1 MLIRNLGNP
10 NENEKRMAMGE
21 LGKREDLVAVNA
33 VIEALDLENGIVNNW
48 GWDIYINIIP
58 TVGKLG
64 SGNELNQMIIMRE
77 SIKITHELAESNLDT
92 ISDTIDGYN
101 NNPDPAPEATEAY
114 NYAINNLDFSKNI
127 SQKSQTA
134 LDALDDAIKK
144 LKMKKFEK
152 MADRIEAN
160 LDGMSWQEFED
171 TILDALEGE
180 RNAARVGDKGIDGF
194 TKDGTPIQI
203 KQSQNIGRNVV
214 DNFETAIRR
223 YFSNDEKNKRGM
235 IVAFSFTNGAYD
247 EIIRAKDE
255 DNLDIQLITADE
267 LDIKV
272 KK

>member
-1 MLIRNLGNP
+1 MIAQKQKIKN
-10 NENEKRMAMGE
+10 
-21 LGKREDLVAVNA
+21 DL
-33 VIEALDLENGIVNNW
+33 NN
-48 GWDIYINIIP
+48 IN
-58 TVGKLG
+58 
-64 SGNELNQMIIMRE
+64 E
-77 SIKITHELAESNLDT
+77 SIAIYRH
-92 ISDTIDGYN
+92 
-101 NNPDPAPEATEAY
+101 NPDPALEAT
-114 NYAINNLDFSKNI
+114 I
-127 SQKSQTA
+127 SFNFCMERLPKLESLILA
-134 LDALDDAIKK
+134 LEDAVNK
-144 LKMKKFEK
+144 LKSKKFEK
-152 MADRIEAN
+152 MADRIENN

-223 YFSNDEKNKRGM
+223 YFTNDEENKRGM
-235 IVAFSFTNGAYD
+235 IVAFSFTKGAYD